1 MILFLT
7 SSPSG
12 PLDKPNYDRKLDHR
26 NFFLFNLNH
35 IDSNSNKRLIY
46 NSDDI
51 YDVGSFK
58 VYFVNSSID
67 DLREVFDILDLNITS
82 YTINGKK
89 YYARNIDILE
99 NEFLKNKT
107 KDEILYYMEH
117 GIKVDKINV
126 VCTINE
132 IMKLENMV
140 DIY

>member
-1 MILFLT
+1 MVICIKKFLCFIIF
-7 SSPSG
+7 
-12 PLDKPNYDRKLDHR
+12 
-26 NFFLFNLNH
+26 FFLFNLNH

-58 VYFVNSSID
+58 VYFINSSTD